1 MWGVTVNAHLV
12 TKGADPAAPW
22 SGVNPSTVLGN
33 DIAFDANGA
42 MWVWRE
48 PPATSTENKPAAR
61 PIPDPPGP
69 PPRTSTMNLHCSH
82 KRTVP
87 RLSPLLHFL
96 IFYL

>member
-1 MWGVTVNAHLV
+1 MAVRQEHVPPDEWRGPTTCGVMWGVTVNAHLV

-69 PPRTSTMNLHCSH
+69 PPVR
-82 KRTVP
+82 VQ
-87 RLSPLLHFL
+87 
-96 IFYL
+96 